1 MTLAS
6 LLILSHHPY
15 AGVTPF
21 GEDGGPMQYE
31 APEIEDLGSISDHTF
46 THGGVRA
53 LQNFPL
59 NLFAG
64 LGLGS
69 APS

>member
-1 MTLAS
+1 
-6 LLILSHHPY
+6 
-15 AGVTPF
+15 
-21 GEDGGPMQYE
+21 MQYE